1 MPHTLYPGMHSF
13 GYILFY
19 SLSIVRNI
27 VSIILI
33 NASIVSIGWYIG
45 GCKCLF
51 LHTLTKNIIYDE
63 KIRSDQDY

>member
-33 NASIVSIGWYIG
+33 NASIIVP
-45 GCKCLF
+45 KCFYRFYRGVYRGL
-51 LHTLTKNIIYDE
+51 
-63 KIRSDQDY
+63 